1 MIGMTALKVEV
12 SSQQVIKLFNML
24 DMHLE
29 DIFIQFAG
37 FRYIETDIEIEVD
50 THSEL
55 TISDKNVE
63 LNLKNHYVNNESY
76 VLEVIEGIKKE
87 IGRIV
92 AKRY

>member
-1 MIGMTALKVEV
+1 M
-12 SSQQVIKLFNML
+12 
-24 DMHLE
+24 
-29 DIFIQFAG
+29 
-37 FRYIETDIEIEVD
+37 D